1 MERTLIA
8 DIKNYIDQAVLI
20 KGRILSSRQLGP
32 ITFIQVRDYTGTVQ
46 VVLNDAANVRAGD
59 IVAVSGKVIK
69 EERAKSGVEIHGT
82 TCEVIATSVDEW
94 PFDITK
100 KELNLQ
106 LATLLDQRTL
116 AVRHPKIVAIFKLY
130 DLLLKYYESVMR
142 EEGFVEVKTPKI
154 LEAAS
159 EGGANFFKLKYFERD
174 AFLAQSPQLYKQI
187 LTGAFERVFE
197 VGPVFRAEP
206 HFTTRHIN
214 EYISLDAEMGM
225 IDSFYDVIHMLNKII
240 KKVFEGMRSEGAE
253 YLEVYK
259 TTINDVP
266 EKIPCLKLSE
276 VLDILR
282 KRYKYNNPDENDID
296 PEGERLA
303 CRFAQE
309 EYQSDF
315 IFITHYPWSAKPFY
329 TMPDPANPQETLS
342 FDLLYKGVEISSG
355 GQRIHTYDQ
364 LLKNIEA
371 KGMTTKG
378 LEFYLDTFKYAMA
391 PHGGWGLGSERIVQ
405 LILNL
410 GSIKEATLFP
420 RDVKRLNP

>member
-1 MERTLIA
+1 MERTLIS
-8 DIKNYIDQAVLI
+8 DIKNFIDQEIFI
-20 KGRILSSRQLGP
+20 KGRILNSRQLGP
-32 ITFIQVRDYTGTVQ
+32 ITFVQVRDYTGTVQ
-46 VVLNDAANVRAGD
+46 VVFNTAQSVRPGD
-59 IVAVSGKVIK
+59 IVSITGKVVK
-69 EERAKSGVEIHGT
+69 EERAKIGVEIHGT
-82 TCEVIATSVDEW
+82 MCEVIAGSVSEW

-159 EGGANFFKLKYFERD
+159 EGGANFFKLKYFDRD

-197 VGPVFRAEP
+197 IGPVFRAEP

-214 EYISLDAEMGM
+214 EYISLDAEMAM
-225 IDSFYDVIHMLNKII
+225 IDSFYDVIKMLSKVMKKI
-240 KKVFEGMRSEGAE
+240 FNGMRSEGTE
-253 YLEVYK
+253 FLEQYK
-259 TTINDVP
+259 ATINEVP
-266 EKIPCLKLSE
+266 DEIPCYKLT
-276 VLDILR
+276 DILEILR
-282 KRYKYNNPDENDID
+282 ERYNYNNPDENDID

-309 EYQSDF
+309 EHTSDF

-371 KGMTTKG
+371 KGMSPKG

-391 PHGGWGLGSERIVQ
+391 PHGGWGLGSERIIQ